1 MKIKIICFGKIKDQ
15 NLKTLIKDYLQ
26 KLNFFYKT
34 EIIELLEE
42 KIVNENNIG
51 EIEAALKKES
61 LKLISFL
68 EDGFNILLDVN

>member
-34 EIIELLEE
+34 
-42 KIVNENNIG
+42 
-51 EIEAALKKES
+51 
-61 LKLISFL
+61 
-68 EDGFNILLDVN
+68 